1 MKTYYPEDV
10 GFDYAQAVRELNRR
24 FSYEQIADALGYA
37 SRVSVINIVNGAI
50 PAHDKGEALYIFY
63 VETFDRKPPARLPA
77 PQKVQSTEQTATT

>member
-1 MKTYYPEDV
+1 MTT
-10 GFDYAQAVRELNRR
+10 
-24 FSYEQIADALGYA
+24 
-37 SRVSVINIVNGAI
+37 INISNGAI